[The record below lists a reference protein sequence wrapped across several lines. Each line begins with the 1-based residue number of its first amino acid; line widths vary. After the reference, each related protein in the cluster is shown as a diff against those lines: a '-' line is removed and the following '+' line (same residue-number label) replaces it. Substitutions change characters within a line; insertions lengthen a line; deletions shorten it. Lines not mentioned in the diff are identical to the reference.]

1 MQVISGYQL
10 PKKEGDDL
18 DSIIDP
24 YVKLELISAEEGEE
38 QSFKTEH
45 KDKHGSVGVLPS
57 VVAAAASRRTTGLR
71 IASRQH

>member
-1 MQVISGYQL
+1 MVVNASYFQVISGYQL

-24 YVKLELISAEEGEE
+24 YVKLDLISVSVDED

-45 KDKHGSVGVLPS
+45 LDKHGTEVTS
-57 VVAAAASRRTTGLR
+57 SRRL
-71 IASRQH
+71 A